1 MHRSTFV
8 NLKFVNETV
17 PWFGNVVVKLNDEK
31 ETKLTVAH
39 DRVAELKARFA
50 FVIEARWIEQR
61 WARSPDTAN
70 LCLKGVGHAKTRI
83 QTLRP
88 AVYWLL

>member
-1 MHRSTFV
+1 MHRSTLV

-39 DRVAELKARFA
+39 
-50 FVIEARWIEQR
+50 
-61 WARSPDTAN
+61 
-70 LCLKGVGHAKTRI
+70 
-83 QTLRP
+83 
-88 AVYWLL
+88 